1 MPINPAKPAT
11 VAAIHIA
18 ASFPPLTLL
27 QYWKAVSFSQFPPFS
42 LCPLN
47 GIFKINSLRRI
58 IKKYSSSSSLLQI
71 GGSFWPQARICLFI
85 FFLRSAISEIHFIRL
100 PSGHTAFCFYCLPW
114 KKKKTWPRNCY
125 NKDPRFIQCSDWNEW
140 RHTFVSSRC
149 HFLTLDQAG
158 KEGKEGKEELSL
170 CWHIYPARSVA
181 RFFCIQKLIRTDHA
195 GHNVTQKPPVP
206 APPASTEQW
215 KLLFFWI
222 SNLKNGSADSLL
234 GKFSAWLEGWLPVSA
249 SKEIIPLEYRA
260 FA

>member
-1 MPINPAKPAT
+1 MGDSDHRPGF
-11 VAAIHIA
+11 VF
-18 ASFPPLTLL
+18 SFFFKVSDIRNTLHSSPLRTYCFLLLLFTL
-27 QYWKAVSFSQFPPFS
+27 
-42 LCPLN
+42 
-47 GIFKINSLRRI
+47 
-58 IKKYSSSSSLLQI
+58 
-71 GGSFWPQARICLFI
+71 
-85 FFLRSAISEIHFIRL
+85 E
-100 PSGHTAFCFYCLPW
+100 
-114 KKKKTWPRNCY
+114 KKKTWPRNCY

-140 RHTFVSSRC
+140 RLTFVSSRC

-195 GHNVTQKPPVP
+195 GHKVTQKPPVP